1 MKDKK
6 QKERTN
12 EQIRVPQV
20 RVVDEDGNALGV
32 MSSNE
37 ALQTARSRGLDLIE
51 ISPTSKPPVCK
62 IADYG
67 KFNYERQK
75 KEKLAKKTQHV
86 MHIKEIRFNPNTDT
100 HDIDFKTKHLRQFL
114 VEGHKVKAYVMFKG
128 RMITHPEI
136 GRKLMDDII
145 EKLNDIGKVEAPPKM
160 EGKQLFAFFLPDKNK
175 IQIYKD
181 ALAKSKKQENRKTS
195 EPKTVPEQQRNT
207 EEKTETESNIIS
219 EENKPKENQ
228 DAKNEVQQGREEK
241 I

>member
-1 MKDKK
+1 
-6 QKERTN
+6 
-12 EQIRVPQV
+12 
-20 RVVDEDGNALGV
+20 

-37 ALQTARSRGLDLIE
+37 ALQIAVSKGLDLVE

-75 KEKLAKKTQHV
+75 KEKLAKKHQHV

-136 GRKLMDDII
+136 GRKLMDDIV
-145 EKLNDIGKVEAPPKM
+145 EKLNDISKLEAPPRM
-160 EGKQLFAFFLPDKNK
+160 EGKQLYAYFLPDKHK
-175 IQIYKD
+175 VQLYKD
-181 ALAKSKKQENRKTS
+181 SLAKQKNSPAQEAK
-195 EPKTVPEQQRNT
+195 
-207 EEKTETESNIIS
+207 EEKPKAIS
-219 EENKPKENQ
+219 EENKTKENQ
-228 DAKNEVQQGREEK
+228 DA
-241 I
+241 

>member
-1 MKDKK
+1 
-6 QKERTN
+6 
-12 EQIRVPQV
+12 
-20 RVVDEDGNALGV
+20 

-114 VEGHKVKAYVMFKG
+114 IEGHKVKAYVMFKG

-145 EKLNDIGKVEAPPKM
+145 EKLTDIGKVEAPPKM
-160 EGKQLFAFFLPDKNK
+160 EGKQLFAFFLRDKHK
-175 IQIYKD
+175 IQVYKD
-181 ALAKSKKQENRKTS
+181 AQAKLKKQEAPRKPS
-195 EPKTVPEQQRNT
+195 EPKPVVEKKA
-207 EEKTETESNIIS
+207 EEKTDTESNIIS

>member
-1 MKDKK
+1 M
-6 QKERTN
+6 
-12 EQIRVPQV
+12 
-20 RVVDEDGNALGV
+20 DEEGNALGV
-32 MSSNE
+32 MTSAE

-75 KEKLAKKTQHV
+75 KEKSVKKHQHV

-114 VEGHKVKAYVMFKG
+114 IEGHKVKAFVMFKG

-136 GRKLMDDII
+136 GRKLMNDIV
-145 EKLNDIGKVEAPPKM
+145 EKLNDIGKLESPPKM
-160 EGKQLFAFFLPDKNK
+160 EGKQLFAYFLPDKNK
-175 IQIYKD
+175 IQTYKD
-181 ALAKSKKQENRKTS
+181 LVVKSK
-195 EPKTVPEQQRNT
+195 PKK
-207 EEKTETESNIIS
+207 EEVIKPKSIS
-219 EENKPKENQ
+219 EENKPEENQ
-228 DAKNEVQQGREEK
+228 DAKNE